1 MESVIL
7 ARHGESVFSEH
18 RLVNGVVAVRGPLT
32 RQGEEE
38 ALEFGREIADDAID
52 LCVTSEFER
61 TRQTA
66 DVALA
71 GRRVARLVVPELND
85 PRYGRFE
92 GGALETYRSWAA
104 AAASRD
110 EAPGGGESRLNIIVR
125 YVQGFRLVLARA
137 ERTILVVA
145 HSLPIAYV
153 LATLEGKPPTQR
165 VPLVEHA
172 RPYRLSAAG
181 LAGAVAVLE
190 DWCAAPTW

>member
-1 MESVIL
+1 VESLIF
-7 ARHGESVFSEH
+7 ARHGESVFSE
-18 RLVNGVVAVRGPLT
+18 RLLVNGVVGVPGPLT
-32 RQGEEE
+32 RKGEEE
-38 ALEFGREIADDAID
+38 AHELGRKLAAEAID

-71 GRRVARLVVPELND
+71 GREVPRLVVPELND

-92 GGALETYRSWAA
+92 GGELEAYRSWAD
-104 AAASRD
+104 AAASGD
-110 EAPGGGESRLNIIVR
+110 AVPGGGESRRQILER
-125 YVQGFRLVLARA
+125 YTRGLRVVLDRD
-137 ERTILVVA
+137 EPRILAVA

-153 LATLEGKPPTQR
+153 LAARDGAAPSRR

-172 RPYRLSAAG
+172 HPYPFAADE
-181 LAGAVAVLE
+181 LERAIALLE